1 MTTAYCVL
9 FCTAHVDE
17 AERLARI
24 LIEEELAAC
33 VNITPINSVYRW
45 QGTLCTDH
53 EALLIIKTEQRQ
65 VSKIIDR
72 IKAEHSYEVPE
83 IIALPIIAGY
93 EKYLT
98 WIHESVGTDEDEDLS

>member
-1 MTTAYCVL
+1 MTTEYCVL
-9 FCTAHVDE
+9 FCTADVDE

-45 QGTLCTDH
+45 QGSLCSDR

-65 VSKIIDR
+65 VGKIIDR

-83 IIALPIIAGY
+83 IIALPIVAGY
-93 EKYLT
+93 EKYLA
-98 WIHESVGTDEDEDLS
+98 WIHESVGTNEDGLS